1 MPVVEEQ
8 NAPCNVESVL
18 WRECLKTF
26 DYSPER
32 PKSACE
38 TQRGQYYKC
47 IKQWKQRTTGTPYD
61 PSTFYLNPKCSNESE
76 KLHQCMMMS
85 MFEVSGCQGP
95 MLALKA
101 CGYENDPSIR
111 EALSEDADVLRA
123 VEDRRRKGS
132 RGGLSKLWD
141 KMLGKE

>member
-1 MPVVEEQ
+1 MPAVEDQ
-8 NAPCNVESVL
+8 DAPCNVEAVL

-38 TQRGQYYKC
+38 LQRGNYYKC
-47 IKQWKQRTTGTPYD
+47 IKQWKQRTTGAPYD
-61 PSTFYLNPKCSNESE
+61 PSTFFLHAKCSNESE

-85 MFEVSGCQGP
+85 MFEVSGCTGP

-101 CGYENDPSIR
+101 CGYEHDASIR
-111 EALSEDADVLRA
+111 EALSEDVDVLRA
-123 VEDRRRKGS
+123 VEERQKKANS
-132 RGGLSKLWD
+132 GGLRKVWG
-141 KMLGKE
+141 KILGKE